1 METSSSGTSRRLSV
15 PTISVATCSGMAY
28 YKHAHYHA
36 IDSGSIAKS
45 TFYVDMQLQQD
56 QKTESTSGKNNTEA
70 QSHDM
75 CEDMGQV
82 VLCAQSK
89 SKNQKDKHDKGAEA
103 LEQKD
108 PGVSMGQV
116 VGGDTTQPSGEKGGV
131 TMGTE
136 DKVLGVEHMEYMG
149 GRRSSAFDRIK
160 DVPPQSE
167 PDYGRS
173 MDGVVP
179 SAHAPCAHRQAQGE
193 DCGPLAASR
202 AGLCSGRME
211 ASDHRSQAAGADG
224 REDSASMD

>member
-1 METSSSGTSRRLSV
+1 
-15 PTISVATCSGMAY
+15 MAY

-56 QKTESTSGKNNTEA
+56 QKTESTSGKNNAEA

-89 SKNQKDKHDKGAEA
+89 SKNQKDKHDKDAEA

-149 GRRSSAFDRIK
+149 GRRSSTLTGSK
-160 DVPPQSE
+160 T
-167 PDYGRS
+167 
-173 MDGVVP
+173 
-179 SAHAPCAHRQAQGE
+179 C
-193 DCGPLAASR
+193 L
-202 AGLCSGRME
+202 
-211 ASDHRSQAAGADG
+211 RSQSQTMAAAWKAWYHQHMHLVLTAKLKERTVG
-224 REDSASMD
+224 RWL